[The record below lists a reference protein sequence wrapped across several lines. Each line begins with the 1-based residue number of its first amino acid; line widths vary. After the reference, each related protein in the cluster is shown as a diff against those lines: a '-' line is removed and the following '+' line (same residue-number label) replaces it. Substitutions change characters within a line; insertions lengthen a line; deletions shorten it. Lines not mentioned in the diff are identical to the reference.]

1 MRIVILCQVGV
12 RTEVHLIM
20 ANNLLLVE
28 DDLHI
33 ASVLEEALKDYGYK
47 VTVCNDGLEATSIMK
62 NWSPDIMVLD
72 VMLPGIDGFGV
83 CKEVRGMGYSFPIL
97 MLTALNDVD
106 DRIKG
111 LEFGADDYL
120 GKPFSI
126 RELNARIQALLRR
139 NTREFTN
146 EIKVGD
152 LVLNLSTKTAFREG
166 VEIRLT
172 AREMALLEFFMRNP
186 DTVLSRSLIS
196 EKVWGIKF
204 DTGTNMVDVYVNYIR
219 NKIDK
224 PFQKRLI
231 HTVVGFGYRISD
243 KQQA

>member
-1 MRIVILCQVGV
+1 MSC
-12 RTEVHLIM
+12 
-20 ANNLLLVE
+20 NLLLVE

-33 ASVLEEALKDYGYK
+33 ASVLEEALRDHGYK
-47 VTVCNDGLEATSIMK
+47 VAVCNDGLSAVAKVESWK
-62 NWSPDIMVLD
+62 PDVMVLD
-72 VMLPGIDGFGV
+72 VMLPGLDGFGV
-83 CKEVRGMGYSFPIL
+83 CQKVRSLGASFPIL

-139 NTREFTN
+139 NTRDFSN
-146 EIKVGD
+146 ELKIGD
-152 LVLNLSTKTAFREG
+152 LTLNLSSKTAFRDG

-172 AREMALLEFFMRNP
+172 AREMALLEFFMRNAE
-186 DTVLSRSLIS
+186 TVLSRSLIS

-224 PFQKRLI
+224 PFQKKLI
-231 HTVVGFGYRISD
+231 QTVVGFGYRISD
-243 KQQA
+243 H

>member
-1 MRIVILCQVGV
+1 MSC
-12 RTEVHLIM
+12 
-20 ANNLLLVE
+20 NLLLVE

-33 ASVLEEALKDYGYK
+33 ASVLEEALRDHGYK
-47 VTVCNDGLEATSIMK
+47 VEVCNDGLSAVTKVESWK
-62 NWSPDIMVLD
+62 PDVMVLD
-72 VMLPGIDGFGV
+72 VMLPGLDGFGV
-83 CKEVRGMGYSFPIL
+83 CQKVRSLGASFPIL

-139 NTREFTN
+139 NTRDFSN
-146 EIKVGD
+146 ELKIGD
-152 LVLNLSTKTAFREG
+152 LTLNLSSKTAFRDG

-172 AREMALLEFFMRNP
+172 AREMALLEFFMRNAE
-186 DTVLSRSLIS
+186 TVLSRSLIS

-224 PFQKRLI
+224 PFQKKLI
-231 HTVVGFGYRISD
+231 QTVVGFGYRISD
-243 KQQA
+243 H

>member
-1 MRIVILCQVGV
+1 MSC
-12 RTEVHLIM
+12 
-20 ANNLLLVE
+20 NLLLVE

-33 ASVLEEALKDYGYK
+33 ASVLEEALRDHGYK
-47 VTVCNDGLEATSIMK
+47 VEVCNDGLSAVTKVESWK
-62 NWSPDIMVLD
+62 PDVMVLD
-72 VMLPGIDGFGV
+72 VMLPGLDGFGV
-83 CKEVRGMGYSFPIL
+83 CQKVRSLGASFPIL

-139 NTREFTN
+139 NTRDFSN
-146 EIKVGD
+146 ELKVGD
-152 LVLNLSTKTAFREG
+152 LTLNLSSKTAFRDG

-172 AREMALLEFFMRNP
+172 AREMALLEFFMRNAE
-186 DTVLSRSLIS
+186 TVLSRSLIS

-224 PFQKRLI
+224 PFQKKLI
-231 HTVVGFGYRISD
+231 QTVVGFGYRISD
-243 KQQA
+243 H

>member
-1 MRIVILCQVGV
+1 MRIGILDQVPFF
-12 RTEVHLIM
+12 TELHLFM
-20 ANNLLLVE
+20 PNTLLLVE

-33 ASVLEEALKDYGYK
+33 ASVLEEALKDHGYQ
-47 VTVCNDGLEATSIMK
+47 VEVCNDGLTATSKME
-62 NWSPDIMVLD
+62 NWAPDVMVLD
-72 VMLPGIDGFGV
+72 VMLPGLDGFGV
-83 CKEVRGMGYSFPIL
+83 CKAVRSMGYSFPIL

-111 LEFGADDYL
+111 LEYGADDYL

-126 RELNARIQALLRR
+126 RELHARIQALLRR
-139 NTREFTN
+139 NTREFSN
-146 EIKVGD
+146 ELKVGD
-152 LVLNLSTKTAFREG
+152 LTLNLSTKTAFREG

-172 AREMALLEFFMRNP
+172 AREMALLEFFMRNA

-243 KQQA
+243 K

>member
-1 MRIVILCQVGV
+1 M
-12 RTEVHLIM
+12 TY
-20 ANNLLLVE
+20 NLLLVE

-33 ASVLEEALKDYGYK
+33 ASVLEEALRDHNYK
-47 VTVCNDGLEATSIMK
+47 VEVCHDGLSAVSKVESWK
-62 NWSPDIMVLD
+62 PDVMVLD
-72 VMLPGIDGFGV
+72 VMLPGLDGFGV
-83 CKEVRGMGYSFPIL
+83 CQKIRSNGYSFPIL

-111 LEFGADDYL
+111 LEYGADDYL

-139 NTREFTN
+139 NTREFSN
-146 EIKVGD
+146 ELKVGD

-172 AREMALLEFFMRNP
+172 AREMALLEFFMRNA
-186 DTVLSRSLIS
+186 DAVLSRSVIS

-224 PFQKRLI
+224 PFQKKLI

-243 KQQA
+243 H